1 MDVFL
6 STKKGTDMIASDI
19 FISVRQRRVAFTYW
33 QEFWHGCSQYGELT
47 EDDYLDSAYR
57 FLNSTMDKEFIE
69 FCAKKE
75 DMEFP
80 AYCREMDI
88 DEKELR

>member
-1 MDVFL
+1 M
-6 STKKGTDMIASDI
+6 
-19 FISVRQRRVAFTYW
+19 
-33 QEFWHGCSQYGELT
+33 T

-75 DMEFP
+75 GMEFP